1 MSGSATFTIVT
12 STRSMKVPV
21 QIATSG
27 SHLRTDATCPRSV
40 ARNLSPDESCVM
52 RSPVDMST
60 RRDVDSTT
68 VSRGLQGAVGSPLVS
83 AVDLLIA
90 AGVAFLAGVINSIAG
105 GGSLVLF
112 PTLIALGLPTVS
124 ANVTNSVAQWPGYLG
139 GVVGFRAE
147 YTGQRG
153 RLIRFGIVGA
163 LGGVTG
169 SVLLLTTPSQAFD
182 VVVPVLVLLAS
193 LLLAVQPLLT
203 RRLQAD
209 EHAGPRRDPV
219 WLYVALFL
227 ATVYGGYFGGALGV
241 ILVGVLGIGLHRLKL
256 ANALKSALSAVTA
269 TVTLVV
275 FGLFGP
281 IDWAVIAVAAPAS
294 LVGGFL
300 GARIATRIPTTPLRI
315 FIVVFGVA
323 VAIYLFLRI

>member
-1 MSGSATFTIVT
+1 
-12 STRSMKVPV
+12 
-21 QIATSG
+21 
-27 SHLRTDATCPRSV
+27 
-40 ARNLSPDESCVM
+40 
-52 RSPVDMST
+52 
-60 RRDVDSTT
+60 
-68 VSRGLQGAVGSPLVS
+68 VS

-90 AGVAFLAGVINSIAG
+90 AGVAFVAGGINSIAG
-105 GGSLVLF
+105 GGSLILF
-112 PTLIALGLPTVS
+112 PTLVALGLPTVA
-124 ANVTNSVAQWPGYLG
+124 ANVTNSVSQWPGYLG
-139 GVVGFRAE
+139 GIAGFRAE
-147 YTGQRG
+147 YAGQRG
-153 RLIRFGIVGA
+153 RLIRFGVVSA

-169 SVLLLTTPSQAFD
+169 SALLLTTPSEAFD

-203 RRLQAD
+203 SRLQAD
-209 EHAGPRRDPV
+209 HHLGPRRDPG

-281 IDWAVIAVAAPAS
+281 IDWHVVAVAAPAS

-300 GARIATRIPTTPLRI
+300 GAHIATRIPVRPLRI
-315 FIVVFGVA
+315 FIVAFGVA
-323 VAIYLFLRI
+323 VSVYLFLRR

>member
-1 MSGSATFTIVT
+1 M
-12 STRSMKVPV
+12 
-21 QIATSG
+21 
-27 SHLRTDATCPRSV
+27 
-40 ARNLSPDESCVM
+40 
-52 RSPVDMST
+52 
-60 RRDVDSTT
+60 
-68 VSRGLQGAVGSPLVS
+68 S
-83 AVDLLIA
+83 AVDLLIV
-90 AGVAFLAGVINSIAG
+90 AGVALVAGVINSIAG
-105 GGSLVLF
+105 GGSLILF
-112 PTLIALGLPTVS
+112 PTLVALGLPTVA

-139 GVVGFRAE
+139 GVAGFRAE
-147 YTGQRG
+147 YAGQRG
-153 RLIRFGIVGA
+153 RLIRFGIVA
-163 LGGVTG
+163 VLGGTTG
-169 SVLLLTTPSQAFD
+169 SVLLLTTPSEAFD

-203 RRLQAD
+203 RRLRGEEGD
-209 EHAGPRRDPV
+209 RGTRPDPA

-281 IDWAVIAVAAPAS
+281 IDWLVVAVAAPAS
-294 LVGGFL
+294 LVGGFV
-300 GARIATRIPTTPLRI
+300 GARIATRIPSTPLRI

-323 VAIYLFLRI
+323 VSIYLFSRS